1 MYKPPAFR
9 EGDQTNLSN
18 IRSCVSELSLRSI
31 LGDLRNNDGFAPS
44 FQSFEH
50 LFRSPQSGQHARK
63 AL

>member
-44 FQSFEH
+44 FQSFET
-50 LFRSPQSGQHARK
+50 HALPYQKRTSQ
-63 AL
+63 A